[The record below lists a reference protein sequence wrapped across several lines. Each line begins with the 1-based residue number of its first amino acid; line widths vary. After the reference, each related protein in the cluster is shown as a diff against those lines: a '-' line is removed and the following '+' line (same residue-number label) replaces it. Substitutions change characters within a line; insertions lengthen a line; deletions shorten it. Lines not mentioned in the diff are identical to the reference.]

1 MIQRFC
7 AIAFV
12 VVCLVSCGGKQE
24 TISDEIV
31 AKAFGKTLT
40 RGDIANIIEL
50 SKSVPDSIAF
60 VEEYLKQWAADEVLY
75 RQAEEYYKNDEQ
87 INRQV
92 EEYRQTLVL
101 DKYKRVLMEQE
112 SGQPTEEEIEIFY
125 NKNRSH
131 FLLSMPIVKGA
142 AMSIAFNSP
151 NIKKLREAM
160 KKLDPKSIDEIERL
174 SLKQPFSYTF
184 FLNDWVTVADV
195 AYIIPKQIIEQSG
208 GLSPN
213 TLYEYRDNALLYMV
227 KIVDYM
233 PPKSETPLEMASDD
247 VAFLLKEEKN
257 KTFIEAYIDDIVN
270 KEQKRGNIIIN
281 YSPKK

>member
-1 MIQRFC
+1 MIQRFF
-7 AIAFV
+7 AIMFV
-12 VVCLVSCGGKQE
+12 VICLVSCGGKQE
-24 TISDEIV
+24 TVSDEIV

-40 RGDIANIIEL
+40 KEDIANIIEM
-50 SKSVPDSIAF
+50 SKSVPDSITF
-60 VEEYLKQWAADEVLY
+60 VEKYLRQWAADEVLY
-75 RQAEEYYKNDEQ
+75 RQAEEYYKNDEY

-101 DKYKRVLMEQE
+101 NRYKQVLMEQE
-112 SGQPTEEEIEIFY
+112 SGQPTEEEIENFY
-125 NKNRSH
+125 NKNRGH

-142 AMSIAFNSP
+142 AMSIATNSP

-184 FLNDWVTVADV
+184 FLDSWVAVADV
-195 AYIIPKQIIEQSG
+195 AYIIPKQIIERPG

-257 KTFIEAYIDDIVN
+257 KTFMEAYIDDIVN
-270 KEQKRGNIIIN
+270 KEQERGNIIIN
-281 YSPKK
+281 YNPQK